1 LLEPRRLDAEGRL
14 WSPGIKTGVAPGS
27 EFHRVEY
34 FGPVLGIMHAR
45 TLDEAIELQNAVD
58 YGLTAGIHSLD
69 AAEVAR
75 WIDRVEAG
83 NLYVNRGT
91 TGAIVQRQ
99 PFGGWKRSVVGA
111 GTKAGGPNYL
121 LGLGTVRRAEARAAD
136 AGVEPAP
143 RLAGIVDAFG
153 ARGADDR
160 AFLLRAAASD
170 ARAWAAEFG
179 IVRDVTGLRSEE
191 HTSELQ
197 SRENLV

>member
-1 LLEPRRLDAEGRL
+1 PRCASLF
-14 WSPGIKTGVAPGS
+14 PYT
-27 EFHRVEY
+27 
-34 FGPVLGIMHAR
+34 
-45 TLDEAIELQNAVD
+45 
-58 YGLTAGIHSLD
+58 TALPI
-69 AAEVAR
+69 
-75 WIDRVEAG
+75 
-83 NLYVNRGT
+83 
-91 TGAIVQRQ
+91 
-99 PFGGWKRSVVGA
+99 
-111 GTKAGGPNYL
+111 YL

-136 AGVEPAP
+136 AGVAPAP